1 MAKVVKFPGTE
12 PLKFGLQKARKKKA
26 SDQSKHGQLS
36 LFERGKVIKLGHYS
50 TFEEAFLL
58 DEGGDTQRAQQQY
71 LKSIAE
77 GENLADAN
85 CNLGILESQ
94 SGNTTK
100 AIDYFTQALKADP
113 RHYESHY
120 NLANIYAEVGNYP
133 LAKVHYRMVIEIEP
147 DFPNSYFNLGLTL
160 AVNKEFAEA
169 IDTLKQYLKLVP
181 QGDHHQVHDLID
193 QLSSLI

>member
-1 MAKVVKFPGTE
+1 MTKVVKFPGTE
-12 PLKFGLQKARKKKA
+12 PLKFGLQKARKRK
-26 SDQSKHGQLS
+26 SSHQSSTGQLS
-36 LFERGKVIKLGHYS
+36 LFERGKVIKLGQFS
-50 TFEEAFLL
+50 NFEEALVL
-58 DEGGDTQRAQQQY
+58 DEGGDTKRAYENYQRA
-71 LKSIAE
+71 IAE

-133 LAKVHYRMVIEIEP
+133 LAKVHYSMAIEIEP

-169 IDTLKQYLKLVP
+169 VETLQQYLRLVP
-181 QGDHHQVHDLID
+181 QGNHRQVHDLID
-193 QLSSLI
+193 QLTSFH